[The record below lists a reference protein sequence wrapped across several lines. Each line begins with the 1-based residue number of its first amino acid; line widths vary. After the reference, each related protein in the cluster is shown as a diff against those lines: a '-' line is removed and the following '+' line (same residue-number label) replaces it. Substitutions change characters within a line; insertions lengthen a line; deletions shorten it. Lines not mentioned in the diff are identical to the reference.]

1 VSDYLASGAPSGQV
15 SGAAPDVVYRLSRQY
30 RKPMLTRFVVLV
42 VLTAICVAVR
52 TPILYVVAYVT
63 GPLAAI
69 FGVLCLWQGR
79 FATKVTGRGIEVR
92 GYFNHF
98 LPWDDVRDI
107 EVSGWTAGD
116 LGVDEDYGGQVY
128 ASGSVRGSSLRVS
141 RVSPNRMAHL
151 ARIKV
156 VRANGHKLRLRAP
169 MVSGWASDPDFTDKA
184 RQLDQLVARYA
195 GHAIR

>member
-1 VSDYLASGAPSGQV
+1 VSEHVASGAPSGQV

-42 VLTAICVAVR
+42 LLTAICVAVR
-52 TPILYVVAYVT
+52 TPILHVVAYVT

-69 FGVLCLWQGR
+69 FGVLYLWQGR
-79 FATKVTGRGIEVR
+79 FATRVTGRGIEVR

-98 LPWDDVRDI
+98 LPWDEVRDI

-116 LGVDEDYGGQVY
+116 LGVDQDYGGQVY

-141 RVSPNRMAHL
+141 RISPNRMAHL
-151 ARIKV
+151 AWIKV
-156 VRANGHKLRLRAP
+156 VRANGRKLRLRAP
-169 MVSGWASDPDFTDKA
+169 IVSGWASDSDFDDKA
-184 RQLDQLVARYA
+184 SQLHQLCARYA
-195 GHAIR
+195 RGAIS